1 LGFSFK
7 SAFDWPLVGAQVTEL
22 PAATKLNLKNSV
34 NQMRIIISLLVM
46 ATMTASAV
54 PALAEDNHQIFE
66 LGDFTLEGGTVLPN
80 AKLSFV
86 THGKLRADGSNVILV
101 PSAYLGDHHGF
112 DYLIKPDMALDPEK
126 YFIVATDMFQ
136 NGLSSSPSNTPAP
149 FNARN
154 FPAISIRDNVHAT
167 YRLLTEKF
175 GMSHINAVMG
185 FSMGAQQAFQWAV
198 SYPDFMDKVIGL
210 AGSAVEYPHG
220 AIRLEGFKA
229 AIKADANFAHGNYT
243 QPPVR
248 GLKAGGTH
256 WAAWGTSQEWFR
268 LGLYQEMGLKNPD
281 DMIDFM
287 QSLVLSWDANDL
299 LGLAATWQNNNV
311 GDTPGFSGNAEKA
324 LGSIKAEVL
333 YMPSQTDMYF
343 QIDALSAEAKLIP
356 KVTLAV
362 IPTLWGHLAGLG
374 VAPQDKSFINDNI
387 ADFLDH

>member
-1 LGFSFK
+1 
-7 SAFDWPLVGAQVTEL
+7 
-22 PAATKLNLKNSV
+22 
-34 NQMRIIISLLVM
+34 M
-46 ATMTASAV
+46 ATITASAV

-86 THGKLRADGSNVILV
+86 THGKLKADGSNVILV

-112 DYLIKPDMALDPEK
+112 DYLIQPDMALDPEK

-149 FNARN
+149 FNGPN

-175 GMSHINAVMG
+175 GVSHINAVMG

-268 LGLYQEMGLKNPD
+268 LGLYQEMGLKNPG
-281 DMIDFM
+281 DMIGFM

-387 ADFLDH
+387 ADFLNH